1 MFPGE
6 GPRARRYPG
15 SLVTARTED
24 RRQALQRAA
33 GGDQAAQRSLFEL
46 LYADLQDLARAR
58 RARQA
63 RQDSLRTTELVHE
76 AWLRLYAGDEPHWE
90 NRRHFFGAAANA
102 MRNVLVDRA
111 RRRAAL
117 KRNEGRAEELL
128 DDLPELDTEEPL
140 TDVLSLHLA
149 LEELEKEHERP
160 ARVVVLRFFAGLSME
175 EIATVLDVS
184 LATAERDW
192 RFGRAWLQ
200 RAMEAPE

>member
-1 MFPGE
+1 MRLSWAGV
-6 GPRARRYPG
+6 R
-15 SLVTARTED
+15 ARTEE
-24 RRQALQRAA
+24 RRQALQQAV
-33 GGDQAAQRSLFEL
+33 GGDRTAERSLFEL
-46 LYADLQDLARAR
+46 LYEDLQELARSR
-58 RARQA
+58 RAHQA

-76 AWLRLYAGDEPHWE
+76 AWLRLYAGDEPRWE

-102 MRNVLVDRA
+102 MRNILVDRA

-117 KRNEGRAEELL
+117 KRNEGRAQELP
-128 DDLPELDTEEPL
+128 DDLPEFDTEEPL
-140 TDVLSLHLA
+140 TDVLALHLA
-149 LEELEKEHERP
+149 LEELEQQHERP

-200 RAMEAPE
+200 RAMEGGAR